1 MWEVW
6 ELSWFLTQL
15 LARAVPEVYVEST
28 RIEHWDLPKWGVR
41 DYFIVVEPHHR
52 DYWGCFRRK
61 YPHYKRLACARGVE
75 ELDLELGRR
84 QCPVFHS
91 KEDLLGWLADTLD
104 LTQGER
110 KLLKILFGYK
120 C

>member
-1 MWEVW
+1 MER
-6 ELSWFLTQL
+6 FLTYIL
-15 LARAVPEVYVEST
+15 SRAVPEVYVESA
-28 RIEHWDLPKWGVR
+28 RIEHWELLKWGIN
-41 DYFIVVEPHHR
+41 DYYIVVEPYHR

-61 YPHYKRLACARGVE
+61 YPHSVQLACARSVE
-75 ELDLELGRR
+75 KLELELGLR

-91 KEDLLGWLADTLD
+91 REDLLGWLVDTLD